1 MKAAI
6 FKIRPVEAISQG
18 RWHSLSSW
26 LRNSLYGLVLGLCG
40 AVMFTSCKTI
50 YVPVG
55 TDSSTNVKDSTVLHI
70 VDSVRYTERS
80 RYKDYGDLLNVLEIE
95 GKHSRM
101 RSWIDTTKNVLNGEL
116 TEDPIEEK
124 TRTVVKTQYRDS
136 IQYVEKKVPYP
147 VEVVKEKKIYPKW
160 MIVLSLLGVL
170 NTCLLGF
177 IGYLKI
183 KKKTLKV

>member
-1 MKAAI
+1 MKRLLL
-6 FKIRPVEAISQG
+6 KIGA
-18 RWHSLSSW
+18 L
-26 LRNSLYGLVLGLCG
+26 LCLLLP
-40 AVMFTSCKTI
+40 SCKTI

-55 TDSSTNVKDSTVLHI
+55 TDTTTNVKDSTVLHI
-70 VDSVRYTERS
+70 IDSVRYTERS
-80 RYKDYGDLLNVLEIE
+80 RYKDYGDLLNILEID
-95 GKHSRM
+95 GKRSHM

-124 TRTVVKTQYRDS
+124 TKIVVKTQYRDS
-136 IQYVEKKVPYP
+136 IQTVEKKVPYP

-170 NTCLLGF
+170 STCLLGF

-183 KKKTLKV
+183 KKKRI